1 MLVIIT
7 HYFSFIKRG
16 PPGRV
21 LVDAA
26 AMLQLVHRAALGRR
40 GRILVGDFSLF
51 PQHKRS
57 GQRAQVALL
66 GIGVLVGDVDTAMLC
81 LATKARQTDREIIF

>member
-26 AMLQLVHRAALGRR
+26 PMLQLVHRAALGRR
-40 GRILVGDFSLF
+40 GRILVDDFGLF
-51 PQHKRS
+51 PQCNRF
-57 GQRAQVALL
+57 GQRARIALL
-66 GIGVLVGDVDTAMLC
+66 GVGVLVGDVDAAAQWLG
-81 LATKARQTDREIIF
+81 AKARQVD